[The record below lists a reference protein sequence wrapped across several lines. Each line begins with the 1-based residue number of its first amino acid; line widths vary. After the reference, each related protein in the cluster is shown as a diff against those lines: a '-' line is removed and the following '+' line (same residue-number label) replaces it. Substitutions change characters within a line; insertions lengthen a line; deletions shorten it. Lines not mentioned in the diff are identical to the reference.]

1 MMDLDTEMLSI
12 SAGPPPANP
21 NDLGLY
27 PPTNDLG
34 IGPSPTLAP
43 QVLEDPLAEDSDV
56 APPPLPSALQIPGA
70 FPRTPPSRRV
80 DSMPSSALMAL
91 GQHQAEKYMKVELE
105 VDIEVEVS
113 CTGVR
118 RKKNG
123 PLNDKR
129 TPSGL
134 SVVSRDEVGRILS
147 SGTAAQFDGSAVEER
162 GLALRGMVADMGEA
176 GLSSGWKMV

>member
-1 MMDLDTEMLSI
+1 
-12 SAGPPPANP
+12 
-21 NDLGLY
+21 
-27 PPTNDLG
+27 
-34 IGPSPTLAP
+34 
-43 QVLEDPLAEDSDV
+43 
-56 APPPLPSALQIPGA
+56 
-70 FPRTPPSRRV
+70 
-80 DSMPSSALMAL
+80 
-91 GQHQAEKYMKVELE
+91 MKVELE

-118 RKKNG
+118 RKKNS

-129 TPSGL
+129 MPSGL